1 MNLKTLGACLIALLT
16 FTVTP
21 AYSQDEGQRASTGG
35 AQTLEDILARQ
46 KGLNVDEAFRREN
59 LGDPSKAA
67 PISGNLGTLGGIS
80 NSDMYRGIRYSET
93 EIKVSNSSHAAEVL
107 VQDGGMGWLLT
118 RQGGIQ
124 SYAAYG
130 VGGIIALLIV
140 FYFMRG
146 KMTIDGG
153 PSGNT
158 IERFKPVE
166 RFGHWCLA
174 GSFIMLAITGLLLL
188 FGRTVLIPIFGHE
201 ANSAIATFSIWVHN
215 NIAWVFM
222 ASLVLIFV
230 MWVAHNIPNKLDL
243 VWLAKGGGII
253 GNAHPDARKFNA
265 GQKIIF
271 WMTILLGASVSMSG
285 MSLLFPFEFPMFA
298 ETFAVINSI
307 FPAMGLETELLPHE
321 EMQLAHLW
329 HAIVATT
336 MIIAIIAHIYIG
348 SVGMEGAFDAMGS
361 GHVDLEWARQHH
373 NLWVEEEEAKASSG
387 GHHEDYVCGFR
398 VYDSGVIRCLLHH
411 VWDGLFVC
419 RNPV

>member
-1 MNLKTLGACLIALLT
+1 MNLRMIGACLIALLT
-16 FTVTP
+16 FAVTP

-46 KGLNVDEAFRREN
+46 KGLSVDESFRRNN
-59 LGDPSKAA
+59 LGDPNKAA
-67 PISGNLGTLGGIS
+67 PISGNLGTLGGVS
-80 NSDMYRGIRYSET
+80 NSDLYRGIRYSET
-93 EIKVSNSSHAAEVL
+93 DVKVSNTGHAANVL
-107 VQDGGMGWLLT
+107 VQDGGMSWLLT

-130 VGGIIALLIV
+130 SGGIIALLV
-140 FYFMRG
+140 LFYFIRG
-146 KMTIDGG
+146 RMTIEGG

-188 FGRTVLIPIFGHE
+188 FGRSVLIPIFGHE
-201 ANSAIATFSIWVHN
+201 ANSSIATFSIWVHN

-253 GNAHPDARKFNA
+253 GNAHPSARKFNA

-271 WMTILLGASVSMSG
+271 WMTVLLGASVSMSG
-285 MSLLFPFEFPMFA
+285 LSLLFPFEIPMFA
-298 ETFAVINSI
+298 ETFAMINTV
-307 FPAMGLETELLPHE
+307 FPAIGLPTELLPHE

-361 GHVDLEWARQHH
+361 GQVDLEWARQHH
-373 NLWVEEEEAKASSG
+373 DLWVEEEEAKASRG
-387 GHHEDYVCGFR
+387 GL
-398 VYDSGVIRCLLHH
+398 S
-411 VWDGLFVC
+411 
-419 RNPV
+419 

>member
-230 MWVAHNIPNKLDL
+230 MWVAHL
-243 VWLAKGGGII
+243 
-253 GNAHPDARKFNA
+253 
-265 GQKIIF
+265 
-271 WMTILLGASVSMSG
+271 
-285 MSLLFPFEFPMFA
+285 SL
-298 ETFAVINSI
+298 I
-307 FPAMGLETELLPHE
+307 
-321 EMQLAHLW
+321 
-329 HAIVATT
+329 
-336 MIIAIIAHIYIG
+336 HI
-348 SVGMEGAFDAMGS
+348 
-361 GHVDLEWARQHH
+361 
-373 NLWVEEEEAKASSG
+373 
-387 GHHEDYVCGFR
+387 
-398 VYDSGVIRCLLHH
+398 
-411 VWDGLFVC
+411 
-419 RNPV
+419 

>member
-1 MNLKTLGACLIALLT
+1 MNLRVIGAFLVALLT
-16 FTVTP
+16 FAVTP
-21 AYSQDEGQRASTGG
+21 AYSQDDGQRASTGG
-35 AQTLEDILARQ
+35 AQTLEDILKRQ
-46 KGLNVDEAFRREN
+46 KGLNVDESFRRDN

-67 PISGNLGTLGGIS
+67 PLSGDLGTLGGIS
-80 NSDMYRGIRYSET
+80 KSDMYRGIRYSET
-93 EIKVSNSSHAAEVL
+93 DVKVSNTGPAAKIL
-107 VQDGGMGWLLT
+107 VQDGGMSWLLT

-130 VGGIIALLIV
+130 AGGIIVLLV
-140 FYFMRG
+140 LFYFIRG
-146 KMTIDGG
+146 RMTIEGG

-158 IERFKPVE
+158 IERFKPIE

-188 FGRTVLIPIFGHE
+188 FGRSVLIPIFGHE

-253 GNAHPDARKFNA
+253 GNAHPSAKKFNA

-285 MSLLFPFEFPMFA
+285 LSLLFPFEIPMFA
-298 ETFAVINSI
+298 KTFGMINTI
-307 FPAMGLETELLPHE
+307 FPAMGLPTELLPHE

-361 GHVDLEWARQHH
+361 GQVDLEVARQHH
-373 NLWVEEEEAKASSG
+373 DLCVEEEEAKSSRG
-387 GHHEDYVCGFR
+387 GL
-398 VYDSGVIRCLLHH
+398 S
-411 VWDGLFVC
+411 
-419 RNPV
+419 